1 MVERHLNF
9 AVFPCFAHP
18 YRDEWGLRHL
28 FRRIRWIVGTCG
40 LVAAAI
46 GFFSSPYYEVAKVA
60 LDYQEPYAIASYRL
74 ANLPKSDFEREIE
87 QAIDDAEFDDAR
99 QIVEIGEAQG
109 HVFDPELV
117 ARTIESPGA
126 RTIREG
132 TDFARGFITGEV
144 KGVSGFAGAVSSD
157 FMVVGDIR
165 DILIQGPRAISGQD
179 YDKFV
184 LGLSLVG
191 IATVLPSGPIDVG
204 ASVLKTAKR
213 TGKMSARLS
222 KGLTHTLKRLVDVAA
237 LKTAISG
244 GPKRIVRMARKSGAP
259 RVIKVSDKQ
268 GLKSMEKS
276 SLARRF
282 DGVLRPGPAKELAEV
297 AAATQTIAGKGGLK
311 ASVRALAHADT
322 PADLGRIAKLSA
334 KTGEKTA
341 GVLKLLGKGAF
352 RLGRL
357 LMKVVYAAI
366 WALGWFL
373 GAIWYSLSIAR
384 TLARMSR
391 RMATLHA

>member
-18 YRDEWGLRHL
+18 YRDEWGLRQL

-237 LKTAISG
+237 LN
-244 GPKRIVRMARKSGAP
+244 
-259 RVIKVSDKQ
+259 
-268 GLKSMEKS
+268 
-276 SLARRF
+276 
-282 DGVLRPGPAKELAEV
+282 
-297 AAATQTIAGKGGLK
+297 
-311 ASVRALAHADT
+311 
-322 PADLGRIAKLSA
+322 ADLHQLAPL
-334 KTGEKTA
+334 GE
-341 GVLKLLGKGAF
+341 GGGGECDIGGERVGARF
-352 RLGRL
+352 RLRIGIVEIIDQFLDAHR
-357 LMKVVYAAI
+357 VFWGQYAIFKKAANI
-366 WALGWFL
+366 RVGC
-373 GAIWYSLSIAR
+373 GVDID
-384 TLARMSR
+384 
-391 RMATLHA
+391 